1 MRNDR
6 TRHPV
11 AVRLR
16 CLLLVL
22 LCCLAG
28 ITAGAP
34 AAVADHGGK
43 HAAYGPPKPPP
54 EEWAKGGDV
63 AGIDAQDHWCVMDF
77 GATDGACKPAEAGD
91 LPGTIGICEGADGSA
106 ARNCSE
112 GGRQRYEESRLEK
125 WRKAYDQEQ
134 GNFDKLNTYVTACV
148 EKGGIFQVCL
158 QEGEDKYTWDTKNPV
173 TWAMGKV
180 GEMTSDALQ
189 EAARYIGKAVVW
201 LLAEFAKIFNSSSTI
216 NLSKTGIDS
225 ATALMTTLSLAV
237 ATFLLLL
244 QFGKVALSQRGEPAA
259 TAVVGLTKWAAISSV
274 YMLATQ
280 TALTWSDA
288 VSTWIINY
296 TFDGGGSGEA
306 DATEAMQHQL
316 GTLFGGLITG
326 GGGAATVGTALITGE
341 GVAAAAVGVVI
352 VVGIICIL
360 AIAALWLEVLL
371 RQAGIMILVAAMP
384 VVLAGQLSDST
395 QEWWPKA
402 RNALIALILMK
413 PMIVLCLAIGFG
425 TMAQG
430 QGVQNTFVGLVIFI
444 LACFAWPV
452 LAKFMTFST
461 VGGGSAIA
469 TGLMSSVGSSA
480 ASMGG
485 GYRPEMGGAGAVGG
499 GSAYTRALEQ
509 DTAHTAAS
517 GSPAAPAPGA
527 GSGAGRSFGSKVF
540 GSAALPLQLLAAGK
554 DTLESGMSSTAGHA
568 GLDHG
573 AAGGRHVVIAQRRV
587 SAGHAPEAQPE
598 GADTPRPPVLPPPSP
613 PALDPPTVSPP
624 TVSPPTQGQP

>member
-1 MRNDR
+1 MR
-6 TRHPV
+6 TESPKHP
-11 AVRLR
+11 AAPALWF
-16 CLLLVL
+16 LLLAL
-22 LCCLAG
+22 LCCVAG
-28 ITAGAP
+28 GAVVAP
-34 AAVADHGGK
+34 SAVADHGGK
-43 HAAYGPPKPPP
+43 HADYGPPEPPP
-54 EEWAKGGDV
+54 AEWAEDGDV
-63 AGIDAQDHWCVMDF
+63 AGVDTQGHWCVMDF
-77 GATDGACKPAEAGD
+77 GATDGDCRPAEAGE
-91 LPGTIGICEGADGSA
+91 LPGTIGECEGADGNA
-106 ARNCSE
+106 ARNCGE
-112 GGRQRYEESRLEK
+112 ADRQRYEELRLDK

-134 GNFDKLNTYVTACV
+134 GNFEELNTYVTACV
-148 EKGGIFQVCL
+148 EKGGLFQECL
-158 QEGEDKYTWDTKNPV
+158 RDGQNKYPPDAKNPV
-173 TWAMGKV
+173 AWAEGKIS
-180 GEMTSDALQ
+180 ELASDALK

-201 LLAEFAKIFNSSSTI
+201 LLEEFAKVFNSSSTI
-216 NLSKTGIDS
+216 DLSKVGIGS
-225 ATALMTTLSLAV
+225 VTSVMTSLSLVV

-244 QFGKVALSQRGEPAA
+244 QFGKVAFSQRGEPAV
-259 TAVVGLTKWAAISSV
+259 TAVTGLAKWGVISSV
-274 YMLATQ
+274 YVLATQ
-280 TALTWSDA
+280 TALSWSDA
-288 VSTWIINY
+288 VSTWIVNY

-341 GVAAAAVGVVI
+341 GVAAAAVGVII

-371 RQAGIMILVAAMP
+371 RQAGIMILVATMP

-413 PMIVLCLAIGFG
+413 PMIVLCFAIGFG
-425 TMAQG
+425 AMAQG
-430 QGVQNTFVGLVIFI
+430 QGVQNMFVGLVIFV

-469 TGLMSSVGSSA
+469 SGLMSSVGSSA
-480 ASMGG
+480 ASVSG

-509 DTAHTAAS
+509 DTAQTSAS
-517 GSPAAPAPGA
+517 GSNAAPVPGGGTGTGA
-527 GSGAGRSFGSKVF
+527 ASGAGRSFASKAF
-540 GSAALPLQLLAAGK
+540 GTVALPLQLLAAGK

-573 AAGGRHVVIAQRRV
+573 AAGGRHVVISQRRV
-587 SAGHAPEAQPE
+587 SAGRERPSEAPPE
-598 GADTPRPPVLPPPSP
+598 GGEAPSPPVQPPSP
-613 PALDPPTVSPP
+613 P
-624 TVSPPTQGQP
+624 TQE

>member
-1 MRNDR
+1 MRTER
-6 TRHPV
+6 PGGAR
-11 AVRLR
+11 AR
-16 CLLLVL
+16 CLLLAL
-22 LCCLAG
+22 LCCVAVG
-28 ITAGAP
+28 VAGAP

-43 HAAYGPPKPPP
+43 HADYGPPKPPP
-54 EEWAKGGDV
+54 AEWTKGGDV
-63 AGIDAQDHWCVMDF
+63 AGIDTQGHWCVMDF
-77 GATDGACKPAEAGD
+77 GAADGDCKPAESGE
-91 LPGTIGICEGADGSA
+91 LPGTIGECEGADGNA
-106 ARNCSE
+106 ARNCGE
-112 GGRQRYEESRLEK
+112 ADRQRFEELRLDK
-125 WRKAYDQEQ
+125 WRKAYDQKQ
-134 GNFDKLNTYVTACV
+134 GNFGELNKYVTACV
-148 EKGGIFQVCL
+148 EKGGTFEQCL
-158 QEGEDKYTWDTKNPV
+158 RDGQHEYPPDAKNPV
-173 TWAMGKV
+173 TWAAGKIS
-180 GEMTSDALQ
+180 ELASDALQ

-201 LLAEFAKIFNSSSTI
+201 LLEEFAKIFNTSSTI
-216 NLSKTGIDS
+216 DLSKVGIGS
-225 ATALMTTLSLAV
+225 ATSIMTSLSLV
-237 ATFLLLL
+237 IATFLLLL
-244 QFGKVALSQRGEPAA
+244 QFGKVAISQRGEPAA
-259 TAVVGLTKWAAISSV
+259 TAITGLAKWGVISSV
-274 YMLATQ
+274 YVLATQ
-280 TALTWSDA
+280 TALSWSDA

-341 GVAAAAVGVVI
+341 TVAAAAVGVII

-371 RQAGIMILVAAMP
+371 RQAGIMILVATMP

-413 PMIVLCLAIGFG
+413 PMIVLCFAIGFG
-425 TMAQG
+425 AMAEG
-430 QGVQNTFVGLVIFI
+430 QGVQNMFVGLVIFI

-469 TGLMSSVGSSA
+469 SGLMSSVGSSA
-480 ASMGG
+480 ASASG

-509 DTAHTAAS
+509 DTAQTSAS
-517 GSPAAPAPGA
+517 GSNASPVSGGGA
-527 GSGAGRSFGSKVF
+527 GGSGAGRSFGSKVF
-540 GSAALPLQLLAAGK
+540 GTVALPLQLLAAGK

-573 AAGGRHVVIAQRRV
+573 AAGGRHVVIAQRRA
-587 SAGHAPEAQPE
+587 SADAGYPPEARPE
-598 GADTPRPPVLPPPSP
+598 GADAPPPVQPPSP
-613 PALDPPTVSPP
+613 P
-624 TVSPPTQGQP
+624 PTQE

>member
-1 MRNDR
+1 MRTEHSQHSPAAR
-6 TRHPV
+6 V
-11 AVRLR
+11 R
-16 CLLLVL
+16 CLLLAL
-22 LCCLAG
+22 LFCMAG
-28 ITAGAP
+28 GVVAAP
-34 AAVADHGGK
+34 VAAADHDGKHADHG
-43 HAAYGPPKPPP
+43 PPEPPP
-54 EEWAKGGDV
+54 QEWAKGGDV
-63 AGIDAQDHWCVMDF
+63 AGIDTQGHWCVMDF
-77 GATDGACKPAEAGD
+77 GATDGDCRPAEAGE
-91 LPGTIGICEGADGSA
+91 LPGTIGECEGADGNA
-106 ARNCSE
+106 ARNCGE
-112 GGRQRYEESRLEK
+112 ADRQRYEELRLEK

-134 GNFDKLNTYVTACV
+134 GNFEELNKLVTACV
-148 EKGGIFQVCL
+148 EKGGTFQECL
-158 QEGEDKYTWDTKNPV
+158 RDGQHTYPPDAKNPV
-173 TWAMGKV
+173 TWAAGKIS
-180 GEMTSDALQ
+180 ELASDALQ

-201 LLAEFAKIFNSSSTI
+201 LLEEFAEIFNSSSTI
-216 NLSKTGIDS
+216 DLSRTGIDS
-225 ATALMTTLSLAV
+225 VTGVMTSLSLV
-237 ATFLLLL
+237 IATFLLLL
-244 QFGKVALSQRGEPAA
+244 QFGKVAVSQRGEPAA
-259 TAVVGLTKWAAISSV
+259 TAVIGLAKWAVISSV
-274 YMLATQ
+274 YVLATQ
-280 TALTWSDA
+280 TALSWSDA

-371 RQAGIMILVAAMP
+371 RQAGIMILVATMP

-413 PMIVLCLAIGFG
+413 PMIVLCFAIGFG
-425 TMAQG
+425 AMAEG
-430 QGVQNTFVGLVIFI
+430 QGVQNMFVGLVIFI

-469 TGLMSSVGSSA
+469 SGLMSSVGSSA
-480 ASMGG
+480 ASVSG

-499 GSAYTRALEQ
+499 GSAYTQALEQ
-509 DTAHTAAS
+509 DTAQTSTS
-517 GSPAAPAPGA
+517 GSNATPVSGGGVGGSAAN
-527 GSGAGRSFGSKVF
+527 GAGRSFGSKVF
-540 GSAALPLQLLAAGK
+540 GTVALPLQLLAAGK

-587 SAGHAPEAQPE
+587 PAGSGHPPETRPEGTDIPPPPAQP
-598 GADTPRPPVLPPPSP
+598 P
-613 PALDPPTVSPP
+613 
-624 TVSPPTQGQP
+624 SPPTQG

>member
-6 TRHPV
+6 TRRPV

-28 ITAGAP
+28 LTAGAP
-34 AAVADHGGK
+34 AAVADHGGE
-43 HAAYGPPKPPP
+43 HADYGPPKPPP
-54 EEWAKGGDV
+54 GEWAQGGDV
-63 AGIDAQDHWCVMDF
+63 AGIDAQGHWCVMDF
-77 GATDGACKPAEAGD
+77 GATDGACEPAGAGD
-91 LPGTIGICEGADGSA
+91 LPGTVGTCEGADGNA
-106 ARNCSE
+106 ARDCGE
-112 GGRQRYEESRLEK
+112 ADRRRYEELRLDK

-134 GNFDKLNTYVTACV
+134 GNFDELNTYVTACV
-148 EKGGIFQVCL
+148 EKGGIFQECL
-158 QEGEDKYTWDTKNPV
+158 RKGQDKYPPDAKNPV
-173 TWAMGKV
+173 GWVGGKIS
-180 GEMTSDALQ
+180 ELASDALQ

-201 LLAEFAKIFNSSSTI
+201 LLEEFAKIFNSSSTI
-216 NLSKTGIDS
+216 DLSKTGIAS
-225 ATALMTTLSLAV
+225 ATALMTTLSLVV

-244 QFGKVALSQRGEPAA
+244 QFGKVAISQRGEPAA
-259 TAVVGLTKWAAISSV
+259 TAVIGLAKWGVISSV
-274 YMLATQ
+274 YVLATQ
-280 TALTWSDA
+280 TALTWSDV

-341 GVAAAAVGVVI
+341 GVAAAAVGVII

-371 RQAGIMILVAAMP
+371 RQAGIMILVATMP

-413 PMIVLCLAIGFG
+413 PVIVLCFAIGFG
-425 TMAQG
+425 AMAEG
-430 QGVQNTFVGLVIFI
+430 QGVQNMFVGLVIFV
-444 LACFAWPV
+444 LACFAWPA

-469 TGLMSSVGSSA
+469 SGLLSSIGSSA
-480 ASMGG
+480 ASVSG
-485 GYRPEMGGAGAVGG
+485 GYRPDMGGAGAVGG

-509 DTAHTAAS
+509 DTAQTAAG
-517 GSPAAPAPGA
+517 GSNAAPVPGTSA
-527 GSGAGRSFGSKVF
+527 GAGRSFGSKVF
-540 GSAALPLQLLAAGK
+540 GTVALPLQLLAAGK
-554 DTLESGMSSTAGHA
+554 DTVESGMSSTAGHA

-587 SAGHAPEAQPE
+587 STSPGQPSEARPE
-598 GADTPRPPVLPPPSP
+598 GAEGPQPPVLPP
-613 PALDPPTVSPP
+613 T
-624 TVSPPTQGQP
+624 PPTQG

>member
-1 MRNDR
+1 MRTDR
-6 TRHPV
+6 CRPAAGV
-11 AVRLR
+11 W

-22 LCCLAG
+22 LCCVAG
-28 ITAGAP
+28 GTACAP

-43 HAAYGPPKPPP
+43 HAEYGPPEPPP
-54 EEWAKGGDV
+54 EEWAADGDV
-63 AGIDAQDHWCVMDF
+63 AGIDTQGHWCVLDF
-77 GATDGACKPAEAGD
+77 GATDGDCGPAEAGD
-91 LPGTIGICEGADGSA
+91 LPGTIGVCESADGNA

-112 GGRQRYEESRLEK
+112 TDRRQYENLRLDK

-134 GNFDKLNTYVTACV
+134 GNFDELNGYVTACV
-148 EKGGIFQVCL
+148 EKGGLFQQCL
-158 QEGEDKYTWDTKNPV
+158 QDGQNTYPPEAKSPV
-173 TWAMGKV
+173 SWAAGKIS
-180 GEMTSDALQ
+180 ELASDALQ

-201 LLAEFAKIFNSSSTI
+201 LLEEFAKIFNSSSTI
-216 NLSKTGIDS
+216 DLSRTGIDS
-225 ATALMTTLSLAV
+225 ATGVMTTLSLV
-237 ATFLLLL
+237 IATFLLLL
-244 QFGKVALSQRGEPAA
+244 QFGKVAVSQRGEPAA
-259 TAVVGLTKWAAISSV
+259 TAVIGLAKWGVVSSV
-274 YMLATQ
+274 YVLATQ
-280 TALTWSDA
+280 TALSWSDA

-296 TFDGGGSGEA
+296 TFEGGGSGEA

-341 GVAAAAVGVVI
+341 GVAAAAVGVII
-352 VVGIICIL
+352 VVGIVCIL

-371 RQAGIMILVAAMP
+371 RQAGIMILVATMP

-413 PMIVLCLAIGFG
+413 PMIVLCFAIGFG
-425 TMAQG
+425 AMAEG
-430 QGVQNTFVGLVIFI
+430 QGVQNMFVGLVIFI

-469 TGLMSSVGSSA
+469 SGLMSSVGSSA
-480 ASMGG
+480 ASAAG

-509 DTAHTAAS
+509 ETAQTAAS
-517 GSPAAPAPGA
+517 GSHAAPVSGSGA
-527 GSGAGRSFGSKVF
+527 GGSAAGGAGRSFGSKVF
-540 GSAALPLQLLAAGK
+540 GTVALPLQLLAAGK
-554 DTLESGMSSTAGHA
+554 DTLESGMASTAGHA

-573 AAGGRHVVIAQRRV
+573 AAGGRHVVIAQR
-587 SAGHAPEAQPE
+587 SAAAASAHPPGARPE
-598 GADTPRPPVLPPPSP
+598 GAAAQSPAPVQPPP
-613 PALDPPTVSPP
+613 PALPPRDDP
-624 TVSPPTQGQP
+624 

>member
-6 TRHPV
+6 TRRPV

-28 ITAGAP
+28 LTAGAP
-34 AAVADHGGK
+34 AAVADHGGE
-43 HAAYGPPKPPP
+43 HADYGPPKPPP
-54 EEWAKGGDV
+54 GEWAQGGDV
-63 AGIDAQDHWCVMDF
+63 AGIDAQGHWCVMDF
-77 GATDGACKPAEAGD
+77 GATDGACKPAGAGD
-91 LPGTIGICEGADGSA
+91 LPGTVGTCEGADGNA
-106 ARNCSE
+106 ARDCGE
-112 GGRQRYEESRLEK
+112 ADRRRYEELRLDK

-134 GNFDKLNTYVTACV
+134 GNFDELNTYVTACV
-148 EKGGIFQVCL
+148 EKGGTFQECL
-158 QEGEDKYTWDTKNPV
+158 RKGQYKYPPDAKNPV
-173 TWAMGKV
+173 GWVGGKIS
-180 GEMTSDALQ
+180 ELASDALQ

-201 LLAEFAKIFNSSSTI
+201 LLEEFAKIFNSSSTI
-216 NLSKTGIDS
+216 DLSKTGIGS
-225 ATALMTTLSLAV
+225 ATALMTTLSLVV

-244 QFGKVALSQRGEPAA
+244 QFGKVAISQRGEPAA
-259 TAVVGLTKWAAISSV
+259 TAAIGLAKWGVISSV
-274 YMLATQ
+274 YVLATQ

-306 DATEAMQHQL
+306 DATDAMQHQL

-341 GVAAAAVGVVI
+341 GVAAAAVGVII

-371 RQAGIMILVAAMP
+371 RQAGIMILVATMP

-413 PMIVLCLAIGFG
+413 PVIVLCFAIGFG
-425 TMAQG
+425 AMAEG
-430 QGVQNTFVGLVIFI
+430 HGVQNMFVGLVIFV
-444 LACFAWPV
+444 LACFAWPA

-469 TGLMSSVGSSA
+469 SGLLSSIGSSA
-480 ASMGG
+480 ASVSG
-485 GYRPEMGGAGAVGG
+485 GYRPDMGGAGAVGG

-509 DTAHTAAS
+509 DTAQTAAG
-517 GSPAAPAPGA
+517 GSNAAPVPGTSA
-527 GSGAGRSFGSKVF
+527 GAGRSFGSKVF
-540 GSAALPLQLLAAGK
+540 GTVALPLQLLAAGK
-554 DTLESGMSSTAGHA
+554 DTVESGMSSTAGHA

-587 SAGHAPEAQPE
+587 STSPGQPSEARPE
-598 GADTPRPPVLPPPSP
+598 GAEGPQSPVLPP
-613 PALDPPTVSPP
+613 T
-624 TVSPPTQGQP
+624 PPTQG